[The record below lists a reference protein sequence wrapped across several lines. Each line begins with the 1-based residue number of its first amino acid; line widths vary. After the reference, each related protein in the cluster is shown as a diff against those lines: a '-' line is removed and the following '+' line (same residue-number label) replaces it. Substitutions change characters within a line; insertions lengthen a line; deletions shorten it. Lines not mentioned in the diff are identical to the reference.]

1 MPRSTFHDIIPPEKR
16 SIRNIPIPSR
26 GRKKKEEEM
35 PEEEVYSEPTP
46 VAEEYQHYK
55 EEDPPEESLVAPKRH
70 ARKKEVPED
79 FEPTIKATSVKKGF
93 GGRIGMWSI
102 AILSIFALF
111 FAFSLFLSKATV
123 TVKAKTVSFETSK
136 EITATKDGADGL
148 SYSTITTEDT
158 KEATVTGKGEKEV
171 TEKAKG
177 KLIIYNNFS
186 KANQNLVANTRFETP
201 EGLIFRLEK
210 ATVVPGQKAD
220 SAGKLIP
227 GSVEV
232 SVIADVAGPKY
243 NIGPSDFT
251 IPGFKNDP
259 KFNTIYARS
268 KVAFSGGM
276 EGKVAVI
283 SDEERKIARESL
295 ETELTTSLK
304 EKIKAEIPKE
314 FFLPEGAFTVTV
326 TFSEPIPG
334 EANKATI
341 KATGKIVG
349 YIFNQNQ
356 LVNSL
361 SEEQIS
367 PNAMVSIS
375 EGTVEKESIK
385 ESAGTLNA
393 KMSGVFSY
401 SFIIDE
407 EKLKED
413 LKGKNKDDVSEF
425 LKTFEGLADAK
436 VVISPFWK
444 SEIPEKVG
452 KIRVIKE

>member
-26 GRKKKEEEM
+26 SRKKKEET
-35 PEEEVYSEPTP
+35 PEEEVYSAPTP

-55 EEDPPEESLVAPKRH
+55 EEDPPEESIVAPRRH
-70 ARKKEVPED
+70 TRKKEEVET
-79 FEPTIKATSVKKGF
+79 FETFKATSVKKGF
-93 GGRIGMWSI
+93 GGRIGIWSI
-102 AILSIFALF
+102 AILSICALF

-123 TVKAKTVSFETSK
+123 TVKAKTVSLETSK
-136 EITATKDGADGL
+136 EITATKDGTGGL
-148 SYSTITTEDT
+148 AYSTITTEDT

-186 KANQNLVANTRFETP
+186 KANQTLVVNTRFETP

-210 ATVVPGQKAD
+210 GTTVPGQKTD
-220 SAGKLIP
+220 STGKLIP
-227 GSVEV
+227 GSIEV
-232 SVIADVAGPKY
+232 NVIADVAGSKY

-251 IPGFKNDP
+251 IPGFKGDP

-295 ETELTTSLK
+295 EVELTNSLK

-314 FFLPEGAFTVTV
+314 FFLPEGAFTVNIN
-326 TFSEPIPG
+326 FSEPIPG

-367 PNAMVSIS
+367 PNTMVSIS
-375 EGTVEKESIK
+375 EGTVEKESVK
-385 ESAGTLNA
+385 ENAGTLNA

>member
-26 GRKKKEEEM
+26 SRKKKEEEI
-35 PEEEVYSEPTP
+35 PEEEVYSDPTP

-55 EEDPPEESLVAPKRH
+55 EEDPPEESIVAPKRH
-70 ARKKEVPED
+70 IRKKEEVED
-79 FEPTIKATSVKKGF
+79 FETFKATSVKKGW
-93 GGRIGMWSI
+93 GGRVGMWSI
-102 AILSIFALF
+102 AILSICALF

-123 TVKAKTVSFETSK
+123 TVKAKTVSIEANK
-136 EITATKDGADGL
+136 EITATKDGTGGL
-148 SYSTITTEDT
+148 AYSTITTEDT

-186 KANQNLVANTRFETP
+186 KANQTLVANTRFETP

-210 ATVVPGQKAD
+210 GTTVPGQKAD

-227 GSVEV
+227 GSIEV
-232 SVIADVAGPKY
+232 NVIADVAGSKY

-251 IPGFKNDP
+251 IPGFKGDP

-314 FFLPEGAFTVTV
+314 FFLPEGAFTVTIN
-326 TFSEPIPG
+326 FSEPIPG

-367 PNAMVSIS
+367 PNAMVAIS
-375 EGTVEKESIK
+375 EGTVEKESVK

-393 KMSGVFSY
+393 TMSGVFSY

>member
-1 MPRSTFHDIIPPEKR
+1 MARSTFQDIIPPEKR

-26 GRKKKEEEM
+26 SKKKREET
-35 PEEEVYSEPTP
+35 PEEEVYTDKAP
-46 VAEEYQHYK
+46 VPEEYQHYK
-55 EEDPPEESLVAPKRH
+55 EEDPPEESVVAPKRH
-70 ARKKEVPED
+70 TRKKEVSED
-79 FEPTIKATSVKKGF
+79 FEPIRATSVKKGF

-102 AILSIFALF
+102 AILSICALF

-123 TVKAKTVSFETSK
+123 TVKAKTASIEVAK
-136 EITATKDGADGL
+136 EISATKDGTGGL

-158 KEATVTGKGEKEV
+158 KEATVAGKGEKEV
-171 TEKAKG
+171 TEKARG

-186 KANQNLVANTRFETP
+186 KATQNLVANTRFETP

-232 SVIADVAGPKY
+232 SVIADVAGSKY
-243 NIGPSDFT
+243 NIAPSDFT

-259 KFNTIYARS
+259 KFNAIYARS
-268 KVAFSGGM
+268 KVAFAGGM

-283 SDEERKIARESL
+283 SDEERKIAKESL

-326 TFSEPIPG
+326 NFSEPIPG

-356 LVNSL
+356 LVNAL

-367 PNAMVSIS
+367 PNAMVAIS
-375 EGTVEKESIK
+375 EGTVEKGSVK
-385 ESAGTLNA
+385 ETNGTLNA

-401 SFIIDE
+401 SFLIDE
-407 EKLKED
+407 EKLKEE
-413 LKGKNKDDVSEF
+413 LKGKSKEDVSEF

-444 SEIPEKVG
+444 GEIPEKVG